1 MGAHSGLISWVDGMT
16 PIFALYKKWQQR
28 QATSPKKEKSPPNAA
43 STTTKTTT
51 SAKNTPPQAI
61 PRPSEL
67 YFQKLTPLLS
77 KHNLKATQS
86 SRKEWPLEVLKQVL
100 AELTGMRRKIN
111 LLSFLSAAD
120 HQLLLFLFFSSSPP
134 TQLKLHAIS
143 YQKNYGSLLSIQILF
158 SEHIKKSRRIHCFF
172 LLLFH

>member
-1 MGAHSGLISWVDGMT
+1 MT

-28 QATSPKKEKSPPNAA
+28 QASSPKKEKSPPNAVA
-43 STTTKTTT
+43 STKSTKTSTT

-100 AELTGMRRKIN
+100 AELMGKSRLIYYLFGMQIIIVIVIV
-111 LLSFLSAAD
+111 S
-120 HQLLLFLFFSSSPP
+120 FLFF
-134 TQLKLHAIS
+134 IS
-143 YQKNYGSLLSIQILF
+143 THTAETPRDLLSKELWFVIVHMNSIL
-158 SEHIKKSRRIHCFF
+158 KVNK
-172 LLLFH
+172 